1 MAQDTIYPVYLIAGF
16 LDSGKTSFINGIL
29 SDGFAMEDRTM
40 LLCCEEGEEEYDP
53 QLLRNVTVV
62 TVDDPEELT
71 PERLESAR
79 KKCRAVQIIVE
90 FNGMWQIQDFYVN
103 AMPQSWALYQIIAT
117 VEGPTFDMYAKN
129 MASLMME
136 KLRNADM
143 ILINRCTDQLC
154 ASLRQKNLRL
164 VNRRA
169 EIYLEKNDDSSEN
182 YMDGTVSAF
191 DLDQPEVRIGDE
203 DYGLWYVEIMDNPQ
217 MYEGKTVVYRA
228 IMCKPPKYGPYFTP
242 GRFAMVCCAEDMS
255 FLALACTGYDVS
267 AIPERAW
274 VEVTGQVRVEH
285 WDPYEG
291 DGPVIH
297 VTSVKA
303 CRKPEEEVVQM

>member
-40 LLCCEEGEEEYDP
+40 LLCCEEGEEEYDRK
-53 QLLRNVTVV
+53 LLRNVTVV
-62 TVDDPEELT
+62 TVDDQESLT
-71 PERLESAR
+71 PEFLEAQR
-79 KKCRAVQIIVE
+79 RKCRASQIIVE
-90 FNGMWQIQDFYVN
+90 YNGMWQIQDFYVN

-291 DGPVIH
+291 NGPVIH

>member
-40 LLCCEEGEEEYDP
+40 LLCCEEGEEEYDRK
-53 QLLRNVTVV
+53 LLRNVTVV
-62 TVDDPEELT
+62 TVDDQESLT
-71 PERLESAR
+71 PEFLEAQRR
-79 KKCRAVQIIVE
+79 KCQASQIIVE

-228 IMCKPPKYGPYFTP
+228 IMCKPPKYGPYITP

-285 WDPYEG
+285 WDPYESN
-291 DGPVIH
+291 GPVIH

>member
-40 LLCCEEGEEEYDP
+40 LLCCEEGEEEYDRK
-53 QLLRNVTVV
+53 LLRNVTVV
-62 TVDDPEELT
+62 TVDDQESLT
-71 PERLESAR
+71 PEFLEAQR
-79 KKCRAVQIIVE
+79 RKCRASQIIVE

-169 EIYLEKNDDSSEN
+169 EIYLEKDDDSSEN